1 MDFGTFARPLYPH
14 TPVARQRWPFGHVVV
29 PHTQAPL
36 VQVPGLP
43 ALQSALALHW
53 QVPPAQTSP
62 AGQARP
68 HPPQFA
74 AFVVRSKHPAG
85 VWQQVRPAMHARPPL
100 HAQPVP
106 EQVSPCAHTALLQ
119 WH

>member
-1 MDFGTFARPLYPH
+1 M
-14 TPVARQRWPFGHVVV
+14 V
-29 PHTQAPL
+29 PHTQAPA

-43 ALQSALALHW
+43 ALQSSLLLHW
-53 QVPPAQTSP
+53 HVPAPQTNP
-62 AGQARP
+62 EGHARP

-74 AFVVRSKHPAG
+74 AFDVKSKHPAG

-100 HAQPVP
+100 HEQEVP
-106 EQVSPCAHTALLQ
+106 EQISPCAHTALLQ